1 MHRSY
6 DVMFN
11 EETLSEALKAL
22 QNNMNKKLKVNVLV
36 YVNIRQE
43 RNLASKYSNYF
54 SLYHLILRN
63 IKTLISVN
71 NCEANASY
79 A

>member
-36 YVNIRQE
+36 YVNIR
-43 RNLASKYSNYF
+43 
-54 SLYHLILRN
+54 
-63 IKTLISVN
+63 
-71 NCEANASY
+71 
-79 A
+79 